1 MFLYTALFVA
11 SLLAALVIL
20 VVVRTIKYNAGSV
33 YKTVIPEIE
42 IGSTGHLKS
51 KPVPITSG
59 GSHSGG
65 SQSPWGWKGHE
76 TPANAAKTHAALPT
90 EKPHW
95 DWSGSR
101 NEVHDQ
107 LSQNGP
113 YDNLSKPA
121 TTRNAG
127 AGWPQREEK
136 LEFAGKAYK
145 VTRKAPSQTSDVGT
159 ADKPWGW

>member
-1 MFLYTALFVA
+1 MFLYTALLIA
-11 SLLAALVIL
+11 SLVGALVVL
-20 VVVRTIKYNAGSV
+20 WAFRTLRYNAGSV
-33 YKTVIPEIE
+33 YKTVISDTEL
-42 IGSTGHLKS
+42 GSISQLKA
-51 KPVPITSG
+51 KAAPVTSS
-59 GSHSGG
+59 GSS
-65 SQSPWGWKGHE
+65 SPWGWEGHE

-145 VTRKAPSQTSDVGT
+145 VTRKAPSQTSDA

>member
-1 MFLYTALFVA
+1 MFFYTALFIA

-20 VVVRTIKYNAGSV
+20 WVFRTIRYNAGSV

-42 IGSTGHLKS
+42 IGSTKQLKS
-51 KPVPITSG
+51 KPAPIT
-59 GSHSGG
+59 SGG

-107 LSQNGP
+107 QSHNGP
-113 YDNLSKPA
+113 YDNLSKRA
-121 TTRNAG
+121 TTRKAG
-127 AGWPQREEK
+127 ASWPQREEK
-136 LEFAGKAYK
+136 LEVAGKAYK
-145 VTRKAPSQTSDVGT
+145 VTRKAPSKTSDTGT
-159 ADKPWGW
+159 LDKPWGW

>member
-1 MFLYTALFVA
+1 MFFYTALLIA
-11 SLLAALVIL
+11 SLLAALAIL
-20 VVVRTIKYNAGSV
+20 WAYRTIRYNAGSV
-33 YKTVIPEIE
+33 YKTVISENK
-42 IGSTGHLKS
+42 IGSTSHLKS
-51 KPVPITSG
+51 RAARTTSG
-59 GSHSGG
+59 GSK
-65 SQSPWGWKGHE
+65 SPWGWKGHE

-107 LSQNGP
+107 QSHNGP
-113 YDNLSKPA
+113 YDNLSKRA
-121 TTRNAG
+121 TTRKAG

-136 LEFAGKAYK
+136 REFAGKAYK
-145 VTRKAPSQTSDVGT
+145 VTRKAPSETSDAGT

>member
-1 MFLYTALFVA
+1 MFFYTALLIA

-20 VVVRTIKYNAGSV
+20 WVHRTIKYNAGSV
-33 YKTVIPEIE
+33 YKTVIPENSID
-42 IGSTGHLKS
+42 STSHLNS
-51 KPVPITSG
+51 KAEPITSG
-59 GSHSGG
+59 ASE
-65 SQSPWGWKGHE
+65 SPWGWKGHA

-101 NEVHDQ
+101 NEVNDQ
-107 LSQNGP
+107 QPHNGP

-121 TTRNAG
+121 ITRKAG

-136 LEFAGKAYK
+136 QEFAGKAYK
-145 VTRKAPSQTSDVGT
+145 VTRKVPSKTSDADTGT
-159 ADKPWGW
+159 LDKPWGW

>member
-1 MFLYTALFVA
+1 MFFYTALLIA

-20 VVVRTIKYNAGSV
+20 WVYRSIKYNAGSV
-33 YKTVIPEIE
+33 YKTVISETE
-42 IGSTGHLKS
+42 IGSTSQLKP
-51 KPVPITSG
+51 KAAVA
-59 GSHSGG
+59 SGG

-107 LSQNGP
+107 QSENGP
-113 YDNLSKPA
+113 YDNVSKRA

-145 VTRKAPSQTSDVGT
+145 VTRKAPSETSDAGT

>member
-1 MFLYTALFVA
+1 MFLYTALLIA
-11 SLLAALVIL
+11 SLVAALVGL
-20 VVVRTIKYNAGSV
+20 WVFRTIRYSAGSV
-33 YKTVIPEIE
+33 YKTVIPDTE
-42 IGSTGHLKS
+42 IGSTIQLKS
-51 KPVPITSG
+51 KAAPVASD
-59 GSHSGG
+59 G

-107 LSQNGP
+107 QSHNGP
-113 YDNLSKPA
+113 YDNLSKRA
-121 TTRNAG
+121 TTRKAS

-136 LEFAGKAYK
+136 HEFAGKAYK
-145 VTRKAPSQTSDVGT
+145 VTRKAPTQTSDTDTGT
-159 ADKPWGW
+159 GSLDKPWGW

>member
-1 MFLYTALFVA
+1 MFFYTALLIA

-20 VVVRTIKYNAGSV
+20 WVYRSIRYSAGSV
-33 YKTVIPEIE
+33 YKTVISETE
-42 IGSTGHLKS
+42 IGSTSQLKR
-51 KPVPITSG
+51 KAAPVASA
-59 GSHSGG
+59 G
-65 SQSPWGWKGHE
+65 SQSPWGWKGHQ

-107 LSQNGP
+107 QSENGP
-113 YDNLSKPA
+113 YDNLSKRA
-121 TTRNAG
+121 TTRKAG
-127 AGWPQREEK
+127 AGWPHREEK

-145 VTRKAPSQTSDVGT
+145 VTRKAPSETSDTGT

>member
-1 MFLYTALFVA
+1 MFFYTALFIA

-20 VVVRTIKYNAGSV
+20 WVVRTIRYNAGSV

-42 IGSTGHLKS
+42 IGSTSQLKP
-51 KPVPITSG
+51 KAAPIA
-59 GSHSGG
+59 SGG

-107 LSQNGP
+107 QSHNGP
-113 YDNLSKPA
+113 FDNLSKRA
-121 TTRNAG
+121 ITQKAG

-136 LEFAGKAYK
+136 LEVAGKAYK
-145 VTRKAPSQTSDVGT
+145 VTRKAPSKTSDAGT
-159 ADKPWGW
+159 LDKPWGW

>member
-1 MFLYTALFVA
+1 MFFYTSLFIA

-20 VVVRTIKYNAGSV
+20 WVFRTIRYNAGSV

-42 IGSTGHLKS
+42 IGSTNPLES
-51 KPVPITSG
+51 KPAPIT
-59 GSHSGG
+59 SGG
-65 SQSPWGWKGHE
+65 SQSPWGWKGQE

-107 LSQNGP
+107 QSHNGP
-113 YDNLSKPA
+113 YDNLSKRA
-121 TTRNAG
+121 TTRKAGAG

-145 VTRKAPSQTSDVGT
+145 VTRKPPSKTSDTGT
-159 ADKPWGW
+159 LDKPWGW

>member
-1 MFLYTALFVA
+1 MFFYTALLIA

-20 VVVRTIKYNAGSV
+20 WVYRTIRYSAGSV
-33 YKTVIPEIE
+33 YKTVIPETR
-42 IGSTGHLKS
+42 IGSTSQLKS
-51 KPVPITSG
+51 RAAPIT
-59 GSHSGG
+59 SGG

-95 DWSGSR
+95 DWSGSQ

-107 LSQNGP
+107 QSQNGP
-113 YDNLSKPA
+113 FDNLSKPA
-121 TTRNAG
+121 TTRKAG
-127 AGWPQREEK
+127 AGWPHREEK

-145 VTRKAPSQTSDVGT
+145 VTREAPSETSDTGT